1 LSFRG
6 DDIIQ
11 VQHWTSD
18 QTLPPSDSKINQ
30 HEERPIKSFSPQQGM
45 IVALRI
51 TYQKL
56 SSNSSDLVKLE
67 PKLVYHRKIRIGP
80 VAPRRRWRMFQLLL
94 RRLRLR
100 HKTSAWAS
108 GGPTGGRRVATC
120 FRWWLVLPKR
130 DPPRRVQR
138 RDIHCALF

>member
-1 LSFRG
+1 MSFRG

-108 GGPTGGRRVATC
+108 GGRAGADFWRCAWAMARVTPSRPATPC
-120 FRWWLVLPKR
+120 STITFSLDR
-130 DPPRRVQR
+130 
-138 RDIHCALF
+138 A